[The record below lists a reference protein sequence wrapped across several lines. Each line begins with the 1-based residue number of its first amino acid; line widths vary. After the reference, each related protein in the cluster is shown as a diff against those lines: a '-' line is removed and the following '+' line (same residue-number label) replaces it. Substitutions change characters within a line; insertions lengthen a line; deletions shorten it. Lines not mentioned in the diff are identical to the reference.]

1 MSKGLERTLT
11 PELHCRGN
19 CRGNQAEGVLA
30 PQSPSVTSS
39 GLPRW
44 LSGKEFAHSA
54 GNARDASSI
63 PGLEDLLE
71 KEMATHSSV
80 LAWRIPGTAEPGGLP
95 SMGLHR
101 VGHDWNDLAAAAA
114 YKMKIQGC
122 ILHYIALHYTYIIKN
137 FKGNSRALNQA
148 WGPSKPGVPCNL
160 ASHTMKLA
168 LATQFLAQW

>member
-1 MSKGLERTLT
+1 MSPTAKRRVGLNVKRLREDLT
-11 PELHCRGN
+11 HELHCRGN

-30 PQSPSVTSS
+30 PQSPSRTSS

-44 LSGKEFAHSA
+44 LSGKEFACSA

-101 VGHDWNDLAAAAA
+101 VGHE
-114 YKMKIQGC
+114 
-122 ILHYIALHYTYIIKN
+122 
-137 FKGNSRALNQA
+137 
-148 WGPSKPGVPCNL
+148 
-160 ASHTMKLA
+160 
-168 LATQFLAQW
+168 